1 MMAARDS
8 CRKLLEQA
16 VTLVLHLA
24 RESAGNSMAARIA
37 MIAMT
42 TSNSIRVNA
51 RGRGIRECRDRHR
64 CNFSFILT
72 RLLGDYGSE
81 SSSDCGSG
89 IRNLSC
95 ILTARRA
102 MRFPLF

>member
-1 MMAARDS
+1 MMAARES

-24 RESAGNSMAARIA
+24 RESAGNSKAARIA

-51 RGRGIRECRDRHR
+51 RGRGIRECGDRHR
-64 CNFSFILT
+64 CNSSFILT
-72 RLLGDYGSE
+72 RLSGACGSE
-81 SSSDCGSG
+81 SASNPDAKPQG
-89 IRNLSC
+89 I
-95 ILTARRA
+95 TTEHAFRRQGA
-102 MRFPLF
+102 P